1 MEEYSLEL
9 ISGVNNKVV
18 HYYQMLSHT
27 MSVDRHMFET
37 YDYYEAIDEDLITF
51 DDVSLTD
58 LDYYETW
65 LTYNK

>member
-9 ISGVNNKVV
+9 IRGVNNKVV
-18 HYYQMLSHT
+18 HNYQIQSHT
-27 MSVDRHMFET
+27 MNVDRHTIET
-37 YDYYEAIDEDLITF
+37 YDYYDAIGDLIDF
-51 DDVSLTD
+51 DNVSLID